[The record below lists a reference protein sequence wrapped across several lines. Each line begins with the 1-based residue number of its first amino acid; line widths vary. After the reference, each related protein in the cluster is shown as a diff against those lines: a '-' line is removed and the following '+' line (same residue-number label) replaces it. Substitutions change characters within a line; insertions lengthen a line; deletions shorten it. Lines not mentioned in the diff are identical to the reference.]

1 MSAFVTKA
9 EEMIK
14 SHPYFQLSASWCP
27 DCVFANSIWN
37 KLNVQDKVF
46 VFDIGSLPRNE
57 QEKWR
62 IAFQKV
68 VGSRNLPTIVV
79 NGKFWGTESQLHR
92 FEAKGTLE
100 EELTKIGL
108 LP

>member
-27 DCVFANSIWN
+27 DCVYANSIWN

-62 IAFQKV
+62 IAFQK
-68 VGSRNLPTIVV
+68 
-79 NGKFWGTESQLHR
+79 
-92 FEAKGTLE
+92 
-100 EELTKIGL
+100 L
-108 LP
+108 LVAETYQR

>member
-27 DCVFANSIWN
+27 DCVYANSIWN

-46 VFDIGSLPRNE
+46 VFDIGSL
-57 QEKWR
+57 QETNRK
-62 IAFQKV
+62 
-68 VGSRNLPTIVV
+68 
-79 NGKFWGTESQLHR
+79 NG
-92 FEAKGTLE
+92 
-100 EELTKIGL
+100 ELRSKKL
-108 LP
+108 LVAETYQR

>member
-1 MSAFVTKA
+1 MSTFVAKA

-14 SHPYFQLSASWCP
+14 SHQYFQLSASWCP
-27 DCVFANSIWN
+27 DCVYANSVWD
-37 KLNVQDKVF
+37 KFNVKNKVF
-46 VFDIGSLPRNE
+46 VFDIGSLPRTE

-62 IAFQKV
+62 VAFQKV
-68 VGSRNLPTIVV
+68 VGSRNLPTVVV
-79 NGKFWGTESQLHR
+79 NGKFWATESQLHR
-92 FEAKGTLE
+92 FENKGTLK